1 MVKILIVDDDTTILR
16 SISRVLEIN
25 GYSVDTSETAGE
37 ALEKLRNQH
46 YDLAL
51 IDVILPDM
59 KGTDLLTKA
68 KQELKQTVKFIIT
81 GYPSGEI
88 GAKARE
94 GGADAFILK
103 PVKMSELLSIIHVFL
118 DELEQNTPYPMNEEE
133 KKTALSDVNSNLSSQ
148 AT

>member
-1 MVKILIVDDDTTILR
+1 MAKILIVDDDKSILS
-16 SISRVLEIN
+16 SISLILEIN
-25 GYSVDTSETAGE
+25 GYSVDTADTAGE

-68 KQELKQTVKFIIT
+68 KQELKQTIKFIIT

-103 PVKMSELLSIIHVFL
+103 PVKMSELLSVIHVFL
-118 DELEQNTPYPMNEEE
+118 DELEQNTPYVTEEE
-133 KKTALSDVNSNLSSQ
+133 KSTALSDINSDLSS
-148 AT
+148 